1 MGAGTGAGIGSAKT
15 GFRKRRSPVPST
27 EEGREVSPV
36 NHNTQQGNILMP
48 TYHVSIAFAQLRD
61 TDLLDFAGA
70 VLAGLTDN
78 PIFPTPP
85 VSLADLAETKT
96 DFARALTAAATGG
109 PQTTAAKNIVRATL
123 GNMLRKEAY
132 YVQSMMN
139 NDLSVLLATGFQA
152 TSTNRARSPL
162 PTPSVVRIDN
172 EHATGDGADADHERP
187 RLRGAEDERHGRL
200 DHGRRLHQGATHRD
214 QEPGAGIDLFRAGP
228 RGRRQHRL

>member
-1 MGAGTGAGIGSAKT
+1 
-15 GFRKRRSPVPST
+15 
-27 EEGREVSPV
+27 
-36 NHNTQQGNILMP
+36 MP

-123 GNMLRKEAY
+123 GDMLRKEAY

-172 EHATGDGADADHERP
+172 EQSTQLVMALTPIMNARAYEVQKMNGTGGWTMAGVFTKARRIVIKNLVPGSTYSVQARAVGGRTGYSGWSNPVSHMAT
-187 RLRGAEDERHGRL
+187 
-200 DHGRRLHQGATHRD
+200 
-214 QEPGAGIDLFRAGP
+214 
-228 RGRRQHRL
+228 

>member
-1 MGAGTGAGIGSAKT
+1 
-15 GFRKRRSPVPST
+15 
-27 EEGREVSPV
+27 
-36 NHNTQQGNILMP
+36 MP

-172 EHATGDGADADHERP
+172 EQSTQLVIALTPIMNARAYEVQKMNGTGGWTMAGVFTKARRIVIKNLVPGSTYSVQARAVGGSTGYSGWSNPVSHMAT
-187 RLRGAEDERHGRL
+187 
-200 DHGRRLHQGATHRD
+200 
-214 QEPGAGIDLFRAGP
+214 
-228 RGRRQHRL
+228 

>member
-1 MGAGTGAGIGSAKT
+1 
-15 GFRKRRSPVPST
+15 
-27 EEGREVSPV
+27 
-36 NHNTQQGNILMP
+36 MP

-172 EHATGDGADADHERP
+172 EQSTQLVMALTPIMNARAYEVQKMNGTGGWTMAGVFTKARRIVIKNLVPGSTYSVQARAVGGSTGYSGWSNPVSHMAT
-187 RLRGAEDERHGRL
+187 
-200 DHGRRLHQGATHRD
+200 
-214 QEPGAGIDLFRAGP
+214 
-228 RGRRQHRL
+228 